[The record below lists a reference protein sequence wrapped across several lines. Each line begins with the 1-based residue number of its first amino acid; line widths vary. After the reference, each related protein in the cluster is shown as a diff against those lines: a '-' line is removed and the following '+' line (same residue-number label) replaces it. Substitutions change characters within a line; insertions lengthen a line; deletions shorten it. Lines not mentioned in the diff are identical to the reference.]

1 MSRRSSVG
9 PAESVDAFG
18 GAIVRVDD
26 ADAVRERR
34 RPLFQAAVVFAA
46 FAWGCTAATAV
57 FSSETNG
64 VRASWFAIFPT
75 MFGLV
80 GLGTL
85 AGPQPRRAL
94 PLAVGAGFAGVAA
107 LWLFFVAIWPS
118 L

>member
-1 MSRRSSVG
+1 MTRRPAG

-18 GAIVRVDD
+18 GPVVRVDD
-26 ADAVRERR
+26 VETLRERR
-34 RPLFQAAVVFAA
+34 RPLFLAAVVFAA

-80 GLGTL
+80 GLGAL
-85 AGPQPRRAL
+85 AGPRPRRAL